1 MIWAA
6 TAEKA
11 MFLLGRLSHHLK
23 GDMPQHD
30 HRGEVVEGKRIT
42 SQSVVESSEGSEAK
56 KCWAFSLFKGE

>member
-1 MIWAA
+1 
-6 TAEKA
+6 

-42 SQSVVESSEGSEAK
+42 SQSVMESSEGSEAQ
-56 KCWAFSLFKGE
+56 KCWVFSLFKSK